1 MDNDTDVSLGTS
13 EFMGRTSKRFLT
25 YGNAL
30 SLFTVATLVIFGFFV
45 SFNQTIEAE
54 ALITSNPPPVTLL
67 ARINGKIQEIKI
79 SSGDTVKEGEVLA
92 VLESSGE
99 FRDVLYLDSLLAI
112 DKAVAID
119 ITKLLEY
126 YPVNLRLGPT
136 IQESYT
142 SYMESYLSYILLRS
156 MEIENGNIYSLK
168 ERKTLTE
175 KQISSKYQQLE
186 TSRDKVKSGKMNLN
200 RYLQLY
206 KKGVFSENE
215 MEIEKRNYLDLL
227 NQNLKTQ
234 EELEALSISLS
245 DLSNQTKS
253 SQSYL
258 TSKYV
263 MSSSKLQLD
272 RQTLISQIQFWKQ
285 QYLFSSPISGT
296 ISTYDS
302 WYKNQEVKKGEN
314 IFTIVS
320 NTSDHIFAKCKV
332 PIQNTGSLTKGQKV
346 LLHVDNYPYPEWGAL
361 VGTIKTIS
369 SVPKSGPV
377 PYYLVDIELKSLTT
391 NFDKELQFKHNMNG
405 KAFILLNELSL
416 FQRVMFNLRK
426 TFLQ

>member
-1 MDNDTDVSLGTS
+1 MDNDTDVSLGTW

-54 ALITSNPPPVTLL
+54 VLITSNPPPVTLL

-136 IQESYT
+136 IQESYA

-227 NQNLKTQ
+227 SQKLKTQ

-272 RQTLISQIQFWKQ
+272 QQTLISQIQFWKQ

-314 IFTIVS
+314 IFTIVT

>member
-67 ARINGKIQEIKI
+67 ARIHGKIHEIKI

-142 SYMESYLSYILLRS
+142 SYMESYISYILLRS

-227 NQNLKTQ
+227 SQKLKTQ

-314 IFTIVS
+314 IFTIVT

-346 LLHVDNYPYPEWGAL
+346 LLHVDNYPYPEWGSL

>member
-1 MDNDTDVSLGTS
+1 
-13 EFMGRTSKRFLT
+13 
-25 YGNAL
+25 
-30 SLFTVATLVIFGFFV
+30 
-45 SFNQTIEAE
+45 
-54 ALITSNPPPVTLL
+54 
-67 ARINGKIQEIKI
+67 
-79 SSGDTVKEGEVLA
+79 
-92 VLESSGE
+92 
-99 FRDVLYLDSLLAI
+99 
-112 DKAVAID
+112 
-119 ITKLLEY
+119 
-126 YPVNLRLGPT
+126 
-136 IQESYT
+136 
-142 SYMESYLSYILLRS
+142 
-156 MEIENGNIYSLK
+156 
-168 ERKTLTE
+168 
-175 KQISSKYQQLE
+175 
-186 TSRDKVKSGKMNLN
+186 
-200 RYLQLY
+200 
-206 KKGVFSENE
+206 
-215 MEIEKRNYLDLL
+215 
-227 NQNLKTQ
+227 
-234 EELEALSISLS
+234 
-245 DLSNQTKS
+245 
-253 SQSYL
+253 
-258 TSKYV
+258 

-405 KAFILLNELSL
+405 KAFILLHELSL

>member
-1 MDNDTDVSLGTS
+1 MDNDTDILNGTS
-13 EFMGRTSKRFLT
+13 EFMGRTSKHFLT

-67 ARINGKIQEIKI
+67 SRINGKIQEIKI

-99 FRDVLYLDSLLAI
+99 FMDILYLDSLLAI
-112 DKAVAID
+112 DQTIAIA
-119 ITKLLEY
+119 INKLLEF
-126 YPVNLRLGPT
+126 YPVNLRLGPS

-142 SYMESYLSYILLRS
+142 TYMESYLSYILLQS
-156 MEIENGNIYSLK
+156 LEIENGNIYSMK

-186 TSRDKVKSGKMNLN
+186 TSRDKLKSGKMNLN

-227 NQNLKTQ
+227 NQKLKTQ

-245 DLSNQTKS
+245 DISNQTKS

-272 RQTLISQIQFWKQ
+272 RQTLISKIEFWKQ
-285 QYLFSSPISGT
+285 QYLFTSPISGI

-302 WYKNQEVKKGEN
+302 WHKNQEVKKGEN

-320 NTSDHIFAKCKV
+320 NTSDNIFAKCKV
-332 PIQNTGSLTKGQKV
+332 PIQNTGSLIKGQKV
-346 LLHVDNYPYPEWGAL
+346 LLHIDNYPYPEWGAL
-361 VGTIKTIS
+361 VGTVKTIS
-369 SVPKSGPV
+369 SVPKLGPV
-377 PYYLVDIELKSLTT
+377 PYYLVDVELKNLTT

-416 FQRVMFNLRK
+416 FQRVIFNLRK
-426 TFLQ
+426 TFRQ

>member
-1 MDNDTDVSLGTS
+1 MDNDTDVSLGTW

-54 ALITSNPPPVTLL
+54 VLITSNPPPVTLL

-136 IQESYT
+136 IQESYA

-227 NQNLKTQ
+227 SQNLKTQ

-272 RQTLISQIQFWKQ
+272 QQTLISQIQFWKQ

-320 NTSDHIFAKCKV
+320 NTSDYIFAKCKV

>member
-99 FRDVLYLDSLLAI
+99 FRDVLHLDSLLAI

-126 YPVNLRLGPT
+126 YPVNLRLDPT

-227 NQNLKTQ
+227 SQKLKTQ

-405 KAFILLNELSL
+405 KAFILLHELSL

>member
-99 FRDVLYLDSLLAI
+99 FRDVLHLDSLLAI

-227 NQNLKTQ
+227 SQKLKTQ

-405 KAFILLNELSL
+405 KAFILLHELSL

>member
-1 MDNDTDVSLGTS
+1 MDNDTDVSLGTW

-54 ALITSNPPPVTLL
+54 VLITSNPPPVTLL

-136 IQESYT
+136 IQESYA

-227 NQNLKTQ
+227 SQKLKTQ

-272 RQTLISQIQFWKQ
+272 QQTLISQIQFWKQ

-314 IFTIVS
+314 IFTIVT

-416 FQRVMFNLRK
+416 FQRVMVNLRK

>member
-1 MDNDTDVSLGTS
+1 MDNDTDVSLGTW

-136 IQESYT
+136 IQESYA

-227 NQNLKTQ
+227 SQKLKTQ

-272 RQTLISQIQFWKQ
+272 QQTLISQIQFWKQ

-314 IFTIVS
+314 IFTIVT

>member
-1 MDNDTDVSLGTS
+1 MDNDTDVSLGTW

-136 IQESYT
+136 IQESYA

-227 NQNLKTQ
+227 SQKLKTQ

-272 RQTLISQIQFWKQ
+272 QQTLISQIQFWKQ

-320 NTSDHIFAKCKV
+320 NTSDYIFAKCKV

>member
-227 NQNLKTQ
+227 SQKLKTQ

-391 NFDKELQFKHNMNG
+391 NFYKELQFKHNMNG

>member
-227 NQNLKTQ
+227 SQKLKTQ

>member
-1 MDNDTDVSLGTS
+1 MDNDTDVSLGIS

-67 ARINGKIQEIKI
+67 ARINGKIQEIKK

-136 IQESYT
+136 IQESYA

-227 NQNLKTQ
+227 SQKLKTQ

-272 RQTLISQIQFWKQ
+272 QQTLISQIQFWKQ

-314 IFTIVS
+314 IFTIVT

>member
-54 ALITSNPPPVTLL
+54 ALITSNPPPATLL

-112 DKAVAID
+112 DKDEAID

-227 NQNLKTQ
+227 SQNLKTQ

>member
-227 NQNLKTQ
+227 SQKLKTQ

-346 LLHVDNYPYPEWGAL
+346 LLHVDNYPFPEWGAL

-426 TFLQ
+426 TFMQ

>member
-13 EFMGRTSKRFLT
+13 EFIGRTSKRFLT

-227 NQNLKTQ
+227 SQKLKTQ